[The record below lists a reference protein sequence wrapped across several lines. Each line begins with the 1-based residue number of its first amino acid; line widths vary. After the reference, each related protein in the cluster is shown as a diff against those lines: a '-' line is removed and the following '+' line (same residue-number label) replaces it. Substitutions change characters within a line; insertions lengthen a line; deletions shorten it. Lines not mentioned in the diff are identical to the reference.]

1 MAELP
6 SVIPSAL
13 IHVINTLESDD
24 THHYHWKISRNSEN
38 VSLFVKCILP
48 AKSVTHDK
56 VVPGSFPVKPAGK
69 KSRKKKTPSALRRSA
84 NRLKR
89 FQEKKAAEQAP
100 LPKSPAKE
108 VVSAV
113 RKEQETIT
121 VSSKDSCNDLESSN
135 RSPSKRSPSEKQGPK
150 HLDNQASEH
159 LSLAEE
165 QALLQEFL
173 EETGIDSDDDPEDTG
188 DCANCHHKPE
198 KGVELKKCSRCRVA
212 QYCSVNCQKADWA
225 FHRFVCGVVAKR
237 ATTTK
242 L

>member
-24 THHYHWKISRNSEN
+24 THQYHWKIGRNSES

-89 FQEKKAAEQAP
+89 FQEKKLLNKLP
-100 LPKSPAKE
+100 YLKVLPKK
-108 VVSAV
+108 
-113 RKEQETIT
+113 
-121 VSSKDSCNDLESSN
+121 SSV
-135 RSPSKRSPSEKQGPK
+135 PSERNRKPSLCLPRTVVTIWNHQIGLLVK
-150 HLDNQASEH
+150 GHLVKSRGR
-159 LSLAEE
+159 SIWITR
-165 QALLQEFL
+165 LQN
-173 EETGIDSDDDPEDTG
+173 T
-188 DCANCHHKPE
+188 CH
-198 KGVELKKCSRCRVA
+198 
-212 QYCSVNCQKADWA
+212 
-225 FHRFVCGVVAKR
+225 
-237 ATTTK
+237 
-242 L
+242 

>member
-24 THHYHWKISRNSEN
+24 THQYHWKISRNSEN

-48 AKSVTHDK
+48 AKSV
-56 VVPGSFPVKPAGK
+56 VPGSFPVKPAGN
-69 KSRKKKTPSALRRSA
+69 KSRKKKTPSALGRSA

-89 FQEKKAAEQAP
+89 FQEKKAAEQAA

-121 VSSKDSCNDLESSN
+121 VLPRTVVTIWNHQIGLLIKGHLVKSRG
-135 RSPSKRSPSEKQGPK
+135 RSIWITR
-150 HLDNQASEH
+150 
-159 LSLAEE
+159 
-165 QALLQEFL
+165 LQN
-173 EETGIDSDDDPEDTG
+173 TCI
-188 DCANCHHKPE
+188 N
-198 KGVELKKCSRCRVA
+198 
-212 QYCSVNCQKADWA
+212 NM
-225 FHRFVCGVVAKR
+225 
-237 ATTTK
+237 
-242 L
+242 